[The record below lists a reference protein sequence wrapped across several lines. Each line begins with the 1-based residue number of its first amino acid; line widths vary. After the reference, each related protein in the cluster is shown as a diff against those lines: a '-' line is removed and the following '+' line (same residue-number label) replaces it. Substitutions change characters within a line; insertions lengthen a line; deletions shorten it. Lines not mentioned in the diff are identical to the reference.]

1 MKILFLA
8 NHFGTLYF
16 FRRELIDFFI
26 KKGHQVYI
34 SIPTDD
40 NGFFSKNG
48 GYVIETPLDRRGMNP
63 FKDLLLILRYRKIIK
78 SVRPDVIFSYTIKS
92 NIYGCLAHHNKYKQV
107 CNITGTGSTFL
118 KNNFSSKICKVL
130 YRLSV
135 KNCYKVFFQ
144 NNRDRIF
151 FENNHMVN
159 KNWEIIPGSGCNL
172 EDNQFVPMGNFDV
185 TRFLFIGRVME
196 VKGIEEYLTMAKCV
210 KAKYPDT
217 EFYIAGWIE
226 EKKWEKIISNYEELG
241 IVHYIGFTKNI
252 KSWIHK
258 CHCTVLPSHG
268 GEGVPNALLESAAAG
283 RACIGSRIGGTE
295 DVIVDNKT
303 GFLFEPESVN
313 DLINKVEKYILMTDD
328 EKINMGKA
336 GRRLVEMNYDRKIII
351 DKYNE
356 ILSDL

>member
-144 NNRDRIF
+144 NNRD
-151 FENNHMVN
+151 
-159 KNWEIIPGSGCNL
+159 
-172 EDNQFVPMGNFDV
+172 
-185 TRFLFIGRVME
+185 
-196 VKGIEEYLTMAKCV
+196 
-210 KAKYPDT
+210 
-217 EFYIAGWIE
+217 
-226 EKKWEKIISNYEELG
+226 
-241 IVHYIGFTKNI
+241 
-252 KSWIHK
+252 
-258 CHCTVLPSHG
+258 
-268 GEGVPNALLESAAAG
+268 
-283 RACIGSRIGGTE
+283 
-295 DVIVDNKT
+295 
-303 GFLFEPESVN
+303 
-313 DLINKVEKYILMTDD
+313 
-328 EKINMGKA
+328 
-336 GRRLVEMNYDRKIII
+336 
-351 DKYNE
+351 
-356 ILSDL
+356 